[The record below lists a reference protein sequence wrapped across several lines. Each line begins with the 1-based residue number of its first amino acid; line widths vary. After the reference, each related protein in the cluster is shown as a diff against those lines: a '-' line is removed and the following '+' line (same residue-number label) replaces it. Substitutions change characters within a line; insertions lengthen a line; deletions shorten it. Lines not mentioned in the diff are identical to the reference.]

1 MTPLWLQAHASYI
14 DSNHIITD
22 DQIAFL
28 GGSLLIDALLLKV
41 PLVAA
46 ADLTDETPLTVEI
59 AMANDASIPKSEDS
73 DVWCGLSDGT
83 NFIGFAMYDLLNYMH
98 QDVAPCFGME
108 ATSGASLNNT
118 RKLAINFPKPS
129 EKFYPDEFVFTLK
142 LDMSRGWCFT
152 PHDGGFTKT
161 AEYSKRLK
169 LSQGLSLEVYKNHQ
183 HERVGIK
190 YIKIT
195 ITKTDGL

>member
-1 MTPLWLQAHASYI
+1 MTSLWLQAHASYI
-14 DSNHIITD
+14 DSNHIIAD
-22 DQIAFL
+22 DQITFL

-46 ADLTDETPLTVEI
+46 ADLTDETPLTVKI
-59 AMANDASIPKSEDS
+59 TMANDASIPQSEDS
-73 DVWCGLSDGT
+73 DIRYGLSDGT
-83 NFIGFAMYDLLNYMH
+83 NFIGFAMYDLWNYMH
-98 QDVAPCFGME
+98 QDVAPCFGVE

-118 RKLAINFPKPS
+118 QALAINFPRPR
-129 EKFYPDEFVFTLK
+129 EKFYPDHFVFTLK
-142 LDMSRGWCFT
+142 LDKSWGWCFT

-169 LSQGLSLEVYKNHQ
+169 LSQGLSLEVYKDNH

-190 YIKIT
+190 YIKVT